1 MYSIGVASDTFCPTP
16 TKVGQAMGATFKLVE
31 DSTRLDEDVISFP
44 TSITHIEFVIPD
56 KFNDVNYVMESNAAL
71 FSILPT
77 VVPDL
82 KQVLCVRILLLQHYK
97 TQGQVYSSQGSMM
110 QEHDIYFIFILFNFG
125 VDCMFILG
133 LSI

>member
-1 MYSIGVASDTFCPTP
+1 
-16 TKVGQAMGATFKLVE
+16 MGATFKLVE

-133 LSI
+133 LSIWSSLLVF